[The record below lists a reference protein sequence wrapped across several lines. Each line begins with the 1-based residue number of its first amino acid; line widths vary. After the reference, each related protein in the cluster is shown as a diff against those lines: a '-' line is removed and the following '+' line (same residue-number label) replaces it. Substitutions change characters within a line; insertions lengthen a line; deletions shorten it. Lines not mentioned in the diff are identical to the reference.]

1 MFPAPTSTVET
12 VDSVMLYIVGISV
25 VLLIGITAT
34 MIYFVFKY
42 NRKKG
47 HEPQDIHGS
56 ILLETIWIA
65 IPTLLVLSMFYFG
78 YEGFKEMRKDSKD
91 AFVVKVVAKMWAWE
105 FRYDN
110 GKSTDTLYVPVNKPI
125 RLEMQSLDVNH
136 SLYIPSFRIKEDV
149 VAGTKIN
156 KLTFTP
162 ERPGAY
168 DIACAEFCGLKH
180 SMMYTKIVVMPEQ
193 DFAAWYDV
201 KNDSLEVQKAA
212 VGN

>member
-25 VLLIGITAT
+25 ILLVGITAT

-47 HEPQDIHGS
+47 HEPKDIHGS
-56 ILLETIWIA
+56 VLLETIWIA

-78 YEGFKEMRKDSKD
+78 YEGFKEMRKDSED
-91 AFVVKVVAKMWAWE
+91 AFVVQVKAKMWAWE

-149 VAGTKIN
+149 VAGNKVN

-162 ERPGAY
+162 ERQGSY

-193 DFAAWYDV
+193 DFAAWYDL

-212 VGN
+212 IGN